1 MCILVFEVLDNI
13 RIGTFASSNPSPT
26 NKARKPLPLELKQA
40 WLPQVAPWLHDYASR
55 PAIPSP
61 KEPLTRTLLNFLVQ
75 VSQSY
80 LDLVMPLLE
89 QRLETTCATSPDDAP
104 IQSEPEQALALDI
117 YAYWSVLMFLA
128 EEESWWIGSLPVVTL
143 TGMINRYGDE
153 FVAGL
158 RPEQD

>member
-1 MCILVFEVLDNI
+1 
-13 RIGTFASSNPSPT
+13 
-26 NKARKPLPLELKQA
+26 
-40 WLPQVAPWLHDYASR
+40 
-55 PAIPSP
+55 
-61 KEPLTRTLLNFLVQ
+61 
-75 VSQSY
+75 
-80 LDLVMPLLE
+80 MPLLE